1 MLLLYKNELMLS
13 YFISQSNNYVF
24 RTQPTASSEFTM
36 SLTDMT
42 TLETFTGSITS
53 MSFEGYESYVSFSLS
68 ISGAIVGEEY
78 RATLLNSGSAEPL
91 WNGSIQVYASQSLDK
106 SVYENKNNQY
116 ISHVSENRYI
126 IMD

>member
-1 MLLLYKNELMLS
+1 MLA
-13 YFISQSNNYVF
+13 YFISQSNEYTF

-42 TLETFTGSITS
+42 TLETFTGTITS
-53 MSFEGYESYVSFSLS
+53 MSYEPYESYVSFSLS

-78 RATLLNSGSAEPL
+78 RATLLNSGSLEPI
-91 WNGSIQVYASQSLDK
+91 WNGSIQVYASQSIDK
-106 SVYENKNNQY
+106 AVYENKNTQY
-116 ISHVSENRYI
+116 ISNVSENHYI